1 MTSLGKIQSRRMPGP
16 SSLPSLR
23 TENAGNDPD
32 INLVPS
38 NSAGWGGGGSG
49 GGGKEKEE
57 KEAPTKEP
65 PPTWGSTGGSGAT
78 FSFLHDSSLNEF

>member
-1 MTSLGKIQSRRMPGP
+1 MPGP

-38 NSAGWGGGGSG
+38 NSAGWGGGGAG

-57 KEAPTKEP
+57 KEAPAKEP

>member
-38 NSAGWGGGGSG
+38 NSGGWGGGGAG

-57 KEAPTKEP
+57 KEVPTREP
-65 PPTWGSTGGSGAT
+65 PAHTWASASESGT
-78 FSFLHDSSLNEF
+78 VLSISSSQNEW

>member
-1 MTSLGKIQSRRMPGP
+1 MPGP

-38 NSAGWGGGGSG
+38 NSGGWGGGGGGGGGGAG
-49 GGGKEKEE
+49 GGGKEREE
-57 KEAPTKEP
+57 KEAPPREP
-65 PPTWGSTGGSGAT
+65 PPKWGAT
-78 FSFLHDSSLNEF
+78 GRSDVSFSILF